1 MRRSARSPLYAP
13 HKPIPPLRLHAGRP
27 LGNDVPFPRLSLLGA
42 TCPAAKPHSLLLT
55 LWTTSL
61 VARCSG
67 DGDGGGGGGG
77 GGGGISRFGHDG
89 PAGHRCASPNR
100 FPDGGRAN
108 KTAATSGG
116 QSGPGRSSRT
126 EAPRPP
132 CPERAAGMA
141 RSKPPDRSDDGP
153 RGARGTDMRKD
164 EPGSYPAAALCKIRQ
179 KFRKDGTVVV
189 LLLS

>member
-1 MRRSARSPLYAP
+1 MQL
-13 HKPIPPLRLHAGRP
+13 
-27 LGNDVPFPRLSLLGA
+27 
-42 TCPAAKPHSLLLT
+42 C
-55 LWTTSL
+55 
-61 VARCSG
+61 
-67 DGDGGGGGGG
+67 
-77 GGGGISRFGHDG
+77 G

-189 LLLS
+189 LLLSPRTLGVSCHAGRGVPRRAADAGPARATIAATVPRGPRLANGGA